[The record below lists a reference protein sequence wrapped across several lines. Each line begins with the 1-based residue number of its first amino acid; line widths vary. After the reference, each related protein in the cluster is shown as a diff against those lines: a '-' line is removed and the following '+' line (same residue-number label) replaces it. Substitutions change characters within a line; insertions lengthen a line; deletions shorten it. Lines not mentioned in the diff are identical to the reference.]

1 MDEYCCKDRDI
12 QGRFNSEKK
21 IKKGFLYGLSAVM
34 LAAPLAGCASTD
46 HDKTVK
52 TVELLNYKPEAVD
65 VFEEIE
71 RRFNETHDDIKLEVS
86 SPNQAM
92 TILKTRLVREDYPE
106 IVGIGGDI
114 NYSNFLD
121 AGLFEDISDVE
132 ALQEIKQAY
141 LDMDKTLE
149 LVPQE
154 GIYAMPFAANAAGIL
169 YNKEM
174 FEEHG
179 WKVPHNWDEFISLC
193 KEIEKAGIQPLY
205 AGYKDT
211 WTTLAPWNALA
222 VCVADEDAIARV
234 NSGESTFEEEYSR
247 VADRI
252 KEMMP
257 YIEDNPVAYG
267 YNDAASAFARGQSAM
282 WAIGSYAIPQIR
294 SVNPEMEIGS
304 FVMPAGDDESENN
317 LNSGIDI
324 QFSIL
329 KGSENKEEAREVL
342 EFLNSDEIINLY
354 LDAQGGIAAKE
365 GDFPIPE
372 ELSDMKE
379 YIDSGRMKDFPDHK
393 YPSEMS
399 VDALIQT
406 YLINDSDTAK
416 EEFLKKFDSDWQRY
430 NRDTIR
436 RIQEYEAKEK
446 SENE

>member
-1 MDEYCCKDRDI
+1 MRRKFR
-12 QGRFNSEKK
+12 
-21 IKKGFLYGLSAVM
+21 KGAVFG
-34 LAAPLAGCASTD
+34 LAAWMGVSMLTGCSSAED
-46 HDKTVK
+46 ENVK
-52 TVELLNYKPEAVD
+52 TVELLNYKPEAVE

-71 RRFNETHDDIKLEVS
+71 KRFNETHDDIKLKVS

-114 NYSNFLD
+114 NYTNFLD
-121 AGLFEDISDVE
+121 ADLFEDISDVD
-132 ALQEIKQAY
+132 AIKEIKQAY

-149 LVPQE
+149 LIPQE
-154 GIYAMPFAANAAGIL
+154 GVYAMPFAANAAGVL
-169 YNKEM
+169 YNKDM

-179 WKVPHNWDEFISLC
+179 WKIPENWDEFMALC
-193 KEIEKAGIQPLY
+193 EEIEKEGIQPLY
-205 AGYKDT
+205 AGYKDS

-222 VCVADEDAIARV
+222 VSMADPDAIARV
-234 NSGESTFEEEYSR
+234 NSGESTFEEEYSE

-252 KEMMP
+252 KELMP

-294 SVNPEMEIGS
+294 SVNPDMNIGS
-304 FVMPAGDDESENN
+304 FVMPGDEESEST

-329 KGSENKEEAREVL
+329 KDSDNKEEAKEVL

-354 LDAQGGIAAKE
+354 LEAQGGIAAKE
-365 GDFPIPE
+365 GDFAIPE
-372 ELSDMKE
+372 DIIDMKE
-379 YIDSGRMKDFPDHK
+379 FIDEGRMRDFPDHQ

-406 YLINDSDTAK
+406 YLINDSPEAK
-416 EEFLKKFDSDWQRY
+416 EEFLKKFDQDWIRY

-436 RIQEYEAKEK
+436 RIREYEAKEK
-446 SENE
+446 SGND

>member
-1 MDEYCCKDRDI
+1 MRRKFR
-12 QGRFNSEKK
+12 
-21 IKKGFLYGLSAVM
+21 KGAVFG
-34 LAAPLAGCASTD
+34 LAAWMGVSMLTGCSSAED
-46 HDKTVK
+46 ENVK
-52 TVELLNYKPEAVD
+52 TVELLNYKPEAVE

-71 RRFNETHDDIKLEVS
+71 KRFNETHDDIKLKVS

-114 NYSNFLD
+114 NYTNFLD
-121 AGLFEDISDVE
+121 ADLFEDISDVD
-132 ALQEIKQAY
+132 AIKEIKQAY

-149 LVPQE
+149 LIPQE
-154 GIYAMPFAANAAGIL
+154 GVYAMPFAANAAGVL
-169 YNKEM
+169 YNKDM

-179 WKVPHNWDEFISLC
+179 WKIPENWDEFMALC
-193 KEIEKAGIQPLY
+193 EEIEKEGIQPLY
-205 AGYKDT
+205 AGYKDS

-222 VCVADEDAIARV
+222 VSMADPDAIARV
-234 NSGESTFEEEYSR
+234 NSGESTFEEEYSE

-252 KEMMP
+252 KELMP

-267 YNDAASAFARGQSAM
+267 YNDAASAFASGQSAM

-294 SVNPEMEIGS
+294 SVNPDMNIGS
-304 FVMPAGDDESENN
+304 FVMPGDEESEST

-329 KGSENKEEAREVL
+329 KDSDNKEEAKEVL

-354 LDAQGGIAAKE
+354 LEAQGGIAAKE
-365 GDFPIPE
+365 GDFAIPE
-372 ELSDMKE
+372 DIIDMKE
-379 YIDSGRMKDFPDHK
+379 FIDEGRMRDFPDHQ

-406 YLINDSDTAK
+406 YLINDSPEAK
-416 EEFLKKFDSDWQRY
+416 EEFLKKFDQDWIRY

-436 RIQEYEAKEK
+436 RIREYEAKEK
-446 SENE
+446 SGND

>member
-1 MDEYCCKDRDI
+1 MLYEPGSPGERGKSVRK
-12 QGRFNSEKK
+12 GR
-21 IKKGFLYGLSAVM
+21 KGTAFGLSA
-34 LAAPLAGCASTD
+34 LLSFGLLCGCSSAEDTG
-46 HDKTVK
+46 VK
-52 TVELLNYKPEAVD
+52 TVELLNYKPEAVE

-71 RRFNETHDDIKLEVS
+71 QRFNDTHDDVKLKVT

-132 ALQEIKQAY
+132 AIQDVKQAY

-149 LVPQE
+149 LIPQE
-154 GIYAMPFAANAAGIL
+154 GVYAMPFAANAAGIL
-169 YNKEM
+169 YNKDL

-179 WKVPHNWDEFISLC
+179 WQIPTTWDEFTALC
-193 KEIEKAGIQPLY
+193 EEIQSEGITPLY
-205 AGYKDT
+205 AGYKDS

-222 VCVADEDAIARV
+222 VCVADADAIDRV
-234 NSGESTFEEEYSR
+234 NRGESTFEEEYSL

-252 KEMMP
+252 KDMQK
-257 YIEDNPVAYG
+257 YVEDNPVAYG

-294 SVNPEMEIGS
+294 SVNPDMNIGS
-304 FVMPAGDDESENN
+304 FVMPAGDDESQNN
-317 LNSGIDI
+317 LNSGIDL

-329 KGSENKEEAREVL
+329 KGAENKEEAKEVL
-342 EFLNSDEIINLY
+342 NFLNSDEIVQLY

-365 GDFPIPE
+365 GDFAIPE
-372 ELSDMKE
+372 DLADMKKYVDE
-379 YIDSGRMKDFPDHK
+379 GRMRDFPDHK

-406 YLINDSDTAK
+406 YLMDDSDQAK
-416 EEFLKKFDSDWQRY
+416 ETFLKKFDTDWQKY

-436 RIQEYEAKEK
+436 KLKEYEERQG

>member
-1 MDEYCCKDRDI
+1 M
-12 QGRFNSEKK
+12 
-21 IKKGFLYGLSAVM
+21 
-34 LAAPLAGCASTD
+34 
-46 HDKTVK
+46 
-52 TVELLNYKPEAVD
+52 
-65 VFEEIE
+65 
-71 RRFNETHDDIKLEVS
+71 
-86 SPNQAM
+86 
-92 TILKTRLVREDYPE
+92 
-106 IVGIGGDI
+106 
-114 NYSNFLD
+114 
-121 AGLFEDISDVE
+121 
-132 ALQEIKQAY
+132 
-141 LDMDKTLE
+141 
-149 LVPQE
+149 
-154 GIYAMPFAANAAGIL
+154 
-169 YNKEM
+169 
-174 FEEHG
+174 
-179 WKVPHNWDEFISLC
+179 
-193 KEIEKAGIQPLY
+193 GIQPLY

-329 KGSENKEEAREVL
+329 KDSENKEEAREVL
-342 EFLNSDEIINLY
+342 EFLNSDEIVNLY
-354 LDAQGGIAAKE
+354 LDAQGGVAAKE

-406 YLINDSDTAK
+406 YLINDSGTAK